1 MLKIKNME
9 AQGIFIENNAKGVP
23 TFARIDL
30 RKYGSELK
38 DFFSSKGIVIEKS
51 PYDPEFV
58 AKIRQSEQQ
67 IKEGNFHRL
76 DLDNLWK

>member
-1 MLKIKNME
+1 ME
-9 AQGIFIENNAKGVP
+9 TQGIFIENNAKGVS

-30 RKYGSELK
+30 KKYGGELK

-58 AKIRQSEQQ
+58 AKILRAEKQPSTKVD
-67 IKEGNFHRL
+67 I
-76 DLDNLWK
+76 DNLWK